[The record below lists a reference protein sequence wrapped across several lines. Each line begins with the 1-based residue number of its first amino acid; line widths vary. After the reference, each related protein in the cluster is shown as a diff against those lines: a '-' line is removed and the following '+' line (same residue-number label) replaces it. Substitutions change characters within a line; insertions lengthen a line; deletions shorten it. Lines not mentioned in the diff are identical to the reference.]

1 MLIATLQTITGRTVA
16 WTKYN
21 LATGMYEELTGTLIS
36 AGISKNIGNVEYA
49 IIEEP
54 GGRQWITLAS
64 CVKGV
69 AEKS

>member
-1 MLIATLQTITGRTVA
+1 MLLSTLQSLTTRTVI

-21 LATGMYEELTGTLIS
+21 LATGFTEELTGTLIS
-36 AGISKNIGNVEYA
+36 AGISKNIGNIEYA

-69 AEKS
+69 EK